1 MLNFLLSSTAATD
14 AASQAATNPNSLA
27 SLATTILPIV
37 VLFALMYFFMIR
49 PQQKAQ
55 KEEQKMR
62 SNIQVGDEVLTVGGI
77 LGIVVSLKD
86 DTLVIET
93 GSDRS
98 KIRIVRSAVQT
109 NITAKEGISS
119 EAQTKPKTAEE
130 KPL

>member
-1 MLNFLLSSTAATD
+1 MFNLLLASTAASD
-14 AASQAATNPNSLA
+14 AASEAATNPS
-27 SLATTILPIV
+27 ILTNILGLLPWIAIFV
-37 VLFALMYFFMIR
+37 VMYFLMIR

-62 SNIQVGDEVLTVGGI
+62 SNIQVGDEVLTIGGI

-119 EAQTKPKTAEE
+119 ESSKPKAVEE